1 MASNTNPANS
11 VSMISSVNA
20 SDVGL
25 IVQGTLIFLGA
36 VIGVLGYYVQ
46 ARSARLART
55 RQLKLSRTREKLTLF
70 VGPASEM
77 AIALSTAI
85 NSLYRHARLHFPQ
98 QAKRFELKQKESGK
112 TREEFNGGEWNILRS
127 FVGKEIEAELIANP
141 QHEFAKTY
149 RLVCRAMM
157 KIAVPLTELVKK
169 YGGHLSEGDD
179 IETFQLRFPCEAN
192 NSLLRHAFFAQLMVW
207 TPSFEMLIEHCWDKG
222 DLTRLFPACSGYPMQ
237 LPLFLVTMAGRVR
250 QKENEYAIDDHAG
263 IHESESFRFETWR
276 EEQIFPVYSCKGVGN
291 TVIMRKGKRYVVPQD
306 FQGDVENMDDQL
318 RSQETLSMRGSF
330 TTKRKQS
337 IDDSSSFNIRK
348 MKTRE
353 ISMYASKIDVLGKKK
368 SSVSVKSIE

>member
-1 MASNTNPANS
+1 
-11 VSMISSVNA
+11 MISSVNA

-149 RLVCRAMM
+149 RLVCR
-157 KIAVPLTELVKK
+157 
-169 YGGHLSEGDD
+169 
-179 IETFQLRFPCEAN
+179 
-192 NSLLRHAFFAQLMVW
+192 
-207 TPSFEMLIEHCWDKG
+207 
-222 DLTRLFPACSGYPMQ
+222 
-237 LPLFLVTMAGRVR
+237 GR
-250 QKENEYAIDDHAG
+250 
-263 IHESESFRFETWR
+263 
-276 EEQIFPVYSCKGVGN
+276 
-291 TVIMRKGKRYVVPQD
+291 
-306 FQGDVENMDDQL
+306 
-318 RSQETLSMRGSF
+318 
-330 TTKRKQS
+330 
-337 IDDSSSFNIRK
+337 
-348 MKTRE
+348 
-353 ISMYASKIDVLGKKK
+353 
-368 SSVSVKSIE
+368 